1 MLPTLTI
8 PPIVRRSCR
17 DALGQPAQDRRHG
30 GTVQHPWD
38 SSWPV
43 SDNGVDHCLRP
54 LTQNGLH
61 CFVRG
66 LCRCIEPQAKPRSSC
81 QQRIE
86 LVWICLSRAVSDL
99 AKFPL
104 SDPITLKDNSNART
118 ENDEMSRPYRHRL
131 EPGPNVFAEDIVL
144 DHRGESCLAILG
156 RRQCG
161 QAVAEIEKPPGF
173 SLVLIPRMRPTT
185 YCPPVELTSP
195 HVNTTVESV
204 SKQVRHS
211 GLPRR
216 LYSHHQPD
224 SVCHSTILANVAPW
238 SGVPY

>member
-1 MLPTLTI
+1 M
-8 PPIVRRSCR
+8 
-17 DALGQPAQDRRHG
+17 
-30 GTVQHPWD
+30 
-38 SSWPV
+38 
-43 SDNGVDHCLRP
+43 
-54 LTQNGLH
+54 
-61 CFVRG
+61 
-66 LCRCIEPQAKPRSSC
+66 
-81 QQRIE
+81 
-86 LVWICLSRAVSDL
+86 WIRLSRAVSDL
-99 AKFPL
+99 AALSL

-144 DHRGESCLAILG
+144 DHRGESGLAILG

-161 QAVAEIEKPPGF
+161 QTVAEIEKPPRF

-195 HVNTTVESV
+195 HVNTAVESV

-211 GLPRR
+211 GLTRR